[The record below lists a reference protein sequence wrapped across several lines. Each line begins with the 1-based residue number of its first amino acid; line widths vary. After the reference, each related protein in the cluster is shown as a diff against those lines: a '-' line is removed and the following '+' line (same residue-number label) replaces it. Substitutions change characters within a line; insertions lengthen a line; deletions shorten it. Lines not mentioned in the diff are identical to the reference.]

1 METIRNKLIR
11 HGASI
16 ELVDGICK
24 IRLNKS
30 FPYQSEVLEIIER
43 LRQQV
48 KIQQAYNLVPK
59 ECKKILRFIQA

>member
-1 METIRNKLIR
+1 METIRNKLIH

-30 FPYQSEVLEIIER
+30 FPYQSEVFKIIEMV
-43 LRQQV
+43 RQQV
-48 KIQQAYNLVPK
+48 KIQQAYNLVSK
-59 ECKKILRFIQA
+59 EYKKILRRFQA